1 MQTMQAHV
9 ASSTRDFFAI
19 DRYSGI
25 LHRKRLSDIRQD
37 MLRWIHNLVSKKD
50 AIKSYIFFSERY
62 NSITIDTKMKGNSL
76 SLEDIILMA
85 S

>member
-1 MQTMQAHV
+1 MQLQKGFDSILIPERCMQTMQAHV

-37 MLRWIHNLVSKKD
+37 MLR
-50 AIKSYIFFSERY
+50 
-62 NSITIDTKMKGNSL
+62 
-76 SLEDIILMA
+76 
-85 S
+85 